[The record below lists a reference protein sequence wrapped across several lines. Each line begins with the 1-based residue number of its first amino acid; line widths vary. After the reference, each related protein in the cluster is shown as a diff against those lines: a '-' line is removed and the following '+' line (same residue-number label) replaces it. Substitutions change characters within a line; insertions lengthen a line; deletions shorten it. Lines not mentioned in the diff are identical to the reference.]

1 MGKGRS
7 YSSCRSHDIS
17 GGQGSGRSFTQWTTT
32 ANIASAVDN
41 WGLGFGAEGE
51 KPTGNVSVEELK
63 QYDTYYVGD
72 GDDKVIYLTFDCG
85 YAERKHAKDP

>member
-1 MGKGRS
+1 MEQKREESRWKKG
-7 YSSCRSHDIS
+7 
-17 GGQGSGRSFTQWTTT
+17 GRILLAAAMIFLAGRGAAALFTQWTTT

-51 KPTGNVSVEELK
+51 KPTGNVSAEELK

-72 GDDKVIYLTFDCG
+72 GDDKVIYLTFD
-85 YAERKHAKDP
+85 